1 MSYSSHLLQLVN
13 SLSKEARAGLAHNIP
28 GSNASTEW
36 ILENMAA
43 PTTTLTTAEVG
54 NLLGVSQDPR
64 TGSYAPD
71 WRKVR
76 STITQYRAL
85 EDDASPADVLV
96 FQQLVHRFDNG
107 RGRNLLHLASGYEPP
122 PPTNYKDFGNPFA
135 SLFSSSRK
143 PSQSSML
150 RMAVMGMQPRQQVS
164 PVSKE
169 FLVDIT
175 RALLRAW
182 PEAAEEKDQEG
193 LLPLHLA
200 VYAEAPTQ
208 TILAVLQAFPDAAM
222 CRGRQNCLPLHRA
235 LCSLSVLNQVGTTEV
250 ILALLDAYPEAAG
263 MKDGGNYPLLY
274 AVKYEWNLDVVHA
287 LLEQCPESVQDT
299 GNHDPWFLLAMSLST
314 TARNARQQES
324 GRRAVIN
331 GDVVLA
337 LLKAYPEA
345 ARKFCSVNTEA
356 TVLSFALHEGA
367 PPKVIHALLKAWPG
381 AARLPNYP
389 DASSCAA
396 KVNGGN
402 LPLHQALSPNK
413 HGEFAATETVL
424 AVLAAFPKAAEHAQG
439 SGDSLLALHI
449 AANNG
454 VSLEVVD
461 AILNAFPVAVKTTS
475 LCDGCLPLHMSLRL
489 QVDQP
494 SFYSAPSSQI
504 HIVNRLL
511 QIYPDAIRQRD
522 LQGWT
527 PLQTALIHRNSSKII
542 FTLLEAWPE
551 AARVPTGTGTIPL
564 FNAMRRP
571 NPPIEVTLALLRAFP
586 ESVHAR
592 LSNSAMLPL
601 QVLASV
607 RQDQAGNILER
618 RWHLGTA
625 EMLVWQGSPVAECR
639 LPRMYLKELQP
650 FVRNVMNDNEA
661 MLAFRMCVLSR
672 NSWYGLAQQKK
683 TLDLTRLGDLLSEI
697 ESFLLPCLGRE
708 EAFRPRMAARHGL
721 CEILKVLRGELKVEP
736 PVVLVDNPVTG
747 SLIMMNYNEPQPI
760 PEIVFD

>member
-1 MSYSSHLLQLVN
+1 M
-13 SLSKEARAGLAHNIP
+13 
-28 GSNASTEW
+28 
-36 ILENMAA
+36 
-43 PTTTLTTAEVG
+43 
-54 NLLGVSQDPR
+54 
-64 TGSYAPD
+64 
-71 WRKVR
+71 
-76 STITQYRAL
+76 
-85 EDDASPADVLV
+85 
-96 FQQLVHRFDNG
+96 
-107 RGRNLLHLASGYEPP
+107 
-122 PPTNYKDFGNPFA
+122 
-135 SLFSSSRK
+135 
-143 PSQSSML
+143 
-150 RMAVMGMQPRQQVS
+150 
-164 PVSKE
+164 
-169 FLVDIT
+169 
-175 RALLRAW
+175 
-182 PEAAEEKDQEG
+182 
-193 LLPLHLA
+193 LPLHLA
-200 VYAEAPTQ
+200 VNAEPATQ

-222 CRGRQNCLPLHRA
+222 CGGRQNCLPLHRA
-235 LCSLSVLNQVGTTEV
+235 LCNLSTLDKKATTEI
-250 ILALLDAYPEAAG
+250 ILALLYAYPEAAG
-263 MKDGGNYPLLY
+263 IKDMGTNYPLLY
-274 AVKYEWNLDVVHA
+274 AVKYEHGGEVVSA
-287 LLEQCPESVQDT
+287 LLEQCPEAAQHG
-299 GNHDPWFLLAMSLST
+299 GNHDKWFPLAMSLST

-324 GRRAVIN
+324 GRRALIN

-337 LLKAYPEA
+337 LLKACPEA

-367 PPKVIHALLKAWPG
+367 PPKVIRALLKAWPG
-381 AARLPNYP
+381 AAQLPNYP
-389 DASSCAA
+389 DAASCAA
-396 KVNGGN
+396 KTNGGN
-402 LPLHQALSPNK
+402 LPLHLALSPNK
-413 HGEFAATETVL
+413 HGMMHPCSTVL

-439 SGDSLLALHI
+439 CGDRLLALHI

-454 VSLEVVD
+454 VSLEVFD
-461 AILNAFPVAVKTTS
+461 AILNAFPAAVKTTC

-489 QVDQP
+489 RVDQP
-494 SFYSAPSSQI
+494 SFYSALSSQI

-527 PLQTALIHRNSSKII
+527 PLQTALIHRNSSEVIC
-542 FTLLEAWPE
+542 TLLEAWPE

-564 FNAMRRP
+564 YNAMRRP

-592 LSNSAMLPL
+592 LRNSDVLPL

-607 RQDQAGNILER
+607 RQDQTGTILER

-650 FVRNVMNDNEA
+650 FVMDVMKDNEA

-683 TLDLTRLGDLLSEI
+683 TLDLTRLGDLLNEI

-721 CEILKVLRGELKVEP
+721 REILKILQGELKVEP
-736 PVVLVDNPVTG
+736 PVILVDNPVTG
-747 SLIMMNYNEPQPI
+747 SLTMMNYNEPQPI